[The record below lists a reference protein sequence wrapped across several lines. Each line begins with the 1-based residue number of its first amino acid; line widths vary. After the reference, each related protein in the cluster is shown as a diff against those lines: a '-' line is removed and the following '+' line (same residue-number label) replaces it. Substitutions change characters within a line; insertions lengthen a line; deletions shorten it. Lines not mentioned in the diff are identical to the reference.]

1 MLASVYCRHSIT
13 KAITKAIR
21 RAPFFSA
28 DTRNLRNNMRL
39 LVLTIAAAIA
49 LMPRGATATELDENA
64 QRAIDS
70 FDIKRA
76 FISDK
81 QIFAPYRITE
91 TQKLGDALAA
101 RKVTGDMRLLILE
114 RDEGMMAFLVQQIA
128 YHHVAQG
135 DMKGEPYMVSF

>member
-1 MLASVYCRHSIT
+1 
-13 KAITKAIR
+13 
-21 RAPFFSA
+21 
-28 DTRNLRNNMRL
+28 MRL
-39 LVLTIAAAIA
+39 QVLTIAAAIW
-49 LMPRGATATELDENA
+49 LTAGRDSEETRRERT
-64 QRAIDS
+64 RAIAN
-70 FDIKRA
+70 FDIELA